1 MFFLKP
7 ELMLPVLGNTSKLFG
22 KKLTNPKSPELKTQD
37 FSSNQTLPTFT
48 ILFLFTITFA
58 RQTYLT
64 ASIP

>member
-1 MFFLKP
+1 LFAGKNIIHYSFFTP
-7 ELMLPVLGNTSKLFG
+7 Y
-22 KKLTNPKSPELKTQD
+22 
-37 FSSNQTLPTFT
+37 TLPTFT